1 MSHRRLYA
9 TLFATLLAMIQ
20 LGGVAKAASV
30 AGGITA
36 SGSPGSLG
44 GAIILTS
51 RAPLPSLPIEVQG
64 SVLGLASKVG
74 GYAVTAEIRGL
85 TGGGFGGAYFGG
97 GLGIGNI
104 ARNHQ
109 VGSVVTLFAGKSIA
123 PFTSIEIR
131 AYQALHDSG
140 STVGFLGLRFTF

>member
-1 MSHRRLYA
+1 MGPAR
-9 TLFATLLAMIQ
+9 
-20 LGGVAKAASV
+20 AASV
-30 AGGITA
+30 AGGLTL
-36 SGSPGSLG
+36 SGSPSSVG

-51 RAPLPSLPIEVQG
+51 RAPLPNAPIELQG
-64 SVLGLASKVG
+64 SFLAIASRVS

-97 GLGIGNI
+97 GVGIGDL

-109 VGSVVTLFAGKSIA
+109 VGTVLTVFAGKSIA
-123 PFTSIEIR
+123 PFTSIEVR